1 MPEHTDTLR
10 GRWLLLLRV
19 AWVAVAVLVVGLMVA
34 GAPEY
39 YHQLHTLSDIGDSAA
54 VRADLG
60 EAGLSIDFY
69 AAYLVAFEVVFVA
82 GSLAIGA
89 LIFWRKSAEPVAFV
103 VALLLVTLGAD
114 SLTVDALAADYPI
127 AGWLSE
133 GLSFVGEV
141 CLVLFFYL
149 FPDGRF
155 VPRWTR
161 WLMVVG
167 IGLTAAQTFFPNSP
181 LGWDVPVFGILIS
194 GVFAQIYRYWWFSG
208 TAQRRQTKWVV
219 FGVTV
224 GITGFLVTITLA
236 PFLLGPSIVNDTLSD
251 LVGNTV
257 IGLFVFLIPLSIGVA
272 VLRSGLFDI
281 DVIINRTLVYG
292 ALVIAALFNPLRR
305 RMQNFI
311 DRLFYRRKYDARKT
325 LSAFSKKLR
334 DETDLERLN
343 AELLLVMRETVQPA
357 HVSLWLRP
365 PDRNGGRER

>member
-19 AWVAVAVLVVGLMVA
+19 AWVAVAVL
-34 GAPEY
+34 
-39 YHQLHTLSDIGDSAA
+39 
-54 VRADLG
+54 
-60 EAGLSIDFY
+60 
-69 AAYLVAFEVVFVA
+69 
-82 GSLAIGA
+82 
-89 LIFWRKSAEPVAFV
+89 
-103 VALLLVTLGAD
+103 
-114 SLTVDALAADYPI
+114 
-127 AGWLSE
+127 
-133 GLSFVGEV
+133 
-141 CLVLFFYL
+141 
-149 FPDGRF
+149 
-155 VPRWTR
+155 
-161 WLMVVG
+161 VVG

-194 GVFAQIYRYWWFSG
+194 GVFAQIYRYWLFSG
-208 TAQRRQTKWVV
+208 TAQRRQTKWIV

-292 ALVIAALFNPLRR
+292 ALTATLAAAYFGGVTATQTIFRAFTSQEQQPQLAIVASTLVIAALFNPLRR